1 MTVVY
6 KIIRN
11 IILHENCG
19 RKIVSP
25 KMGSSRQEAYTWYTN
40 VPVEILPSF
49 PVGECHPGG
58 EGKMRKSE
66 LPHPSYKKTGSHS
79 FTC

>member
-1 MTVVY
+1 MYTSLQPLNDHFYPGRLTTVMY

-25 KMGSSRQEAYTWYTN
+25 KLGSSRQEAYTWYTKKSSTGN
-40 VPVEILPSF
+40 TTFLPN
-49 PVGECHPGG
+49 
-58 EGKMRKSE
+58 R
-66 LPHPSYKKTGSHS
+66 
-79 FTC
+79 